1 MTSTTA
7 PSTSPALPARPANV
21 RDRLLEAALQVLAS
35 DGIHALTQTRVADRA
50 GLRQSHLTYYFP
62 TRSDLLKAIVVH
74 ASGEGPGMVRDDTAL
89 LSPTLAALKAHL
101 GDRVTDLRL
110 ARVMLALT
118 TASDEDPS
126 LKHWMVEFDNQMR
139 EMFGALLESMG
150 YRVQPRELALFHA
163 SMVGTAVLHSSEGT
177 EDSAREARKLVS
189 LAFDRLV
196 ASARRT

>member
-1 MTSTTA
+1 
-7 PSTSPALPARPANV
+7 V
-21 RDRLLEAALQVLAS
+21 RERLLEAALQVLAAE
-35 DGIHALTQTRVADRA
+35 GIHALTQTRVADRA

-74 ASGEGPGMVRDDTAL
+74 VSGEGPGMVRGDTAS
-89 LSPTLAALKAHL
+89 LSPTLVALKAHL
-101 GDRVTDLRL
+101 GDRVTDSRMARL
-110 ARVMLALT
+110 MLALT

-126 LKHWMVEFDNQMR
+126 LKRWMVEFDNQMR

-150 YRVQPRELALFHA
+150 YRVQPQELALFHA

-177 EDSAREARKLVS
+177 DESARAARKLVD

-196 ASARRT
+196 ASARRI